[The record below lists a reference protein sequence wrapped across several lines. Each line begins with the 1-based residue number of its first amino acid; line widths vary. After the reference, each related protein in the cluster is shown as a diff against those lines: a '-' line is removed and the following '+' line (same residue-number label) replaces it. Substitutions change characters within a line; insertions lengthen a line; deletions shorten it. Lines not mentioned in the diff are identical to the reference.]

1 MDQLYF
7 KSGNAKLANTVTFNL
22 PAGHTCP
29 YAVACKSSA
38 DRVTGKVTDG
48 PKCKFRCFSATGEA
62 RSTALRKRVWQNQ
75 DALKAVGVHDVQ
87 AMAELIDSELP
98 EAGLVRMHVN
108 GDFFTDEYF
117 QAWCEIARRRPGH
130 IEWVDVEGCLK
141 PKPVGTIF
149 YAYTKAVH
157 VMTFT
162 DLPSNLKLTASHGGS
177 QDHAIDELG
186 LKHAKVVYSEQ
197 EALDLGL
204 EIDHDDT
211 HAWARDE
218 SFALLIHGT
227 QPAGSDAGKALS
239 ALRKTGWTGY
249 NKSNKKL

>member
-1 MDQLYF
+1 
-7 KSGNAKLANTVTFNL
+7 
-22 PAGHTCP
+22 
-29 YAVACKSSA
+29 
-38 DRVTGKVTDG
+38 
-48 PKCKFRCFSATGEA
+48 
-62 RSTALRKRVWQNQ
+62 
-75 DALKAVGVHDVQ
+75 
-87 AMAELIDSELP
+87 
-98 EAGLVRMHVN
+98 LVRIHVN

-117 QAWCEIARRRPGH
+117 QAWCEVASRRPGH

-157 VMTFT
+157 LMPVFHYL
-162 DLPSNLKLTASHGGS
+162 DNLKLTASYGGVN
-177 QDHAIDELG
+177 DHMIEEHNLKHARVVYSLEEVDELG
-186 LKHAKVVYSEQ
+186 F
-197 EALDLGL
+197 

-211 HAWARDE
+211 HAWARDD

-249 NKSNKKL
+249 NKKNKKL